1 MRAAALSVILVEER
15 NAEMNPLMAT
25 APFYKGRRFPLK
37 RIGGK
42 MDTTYMYLLGIV
54 VAGMFYMFMVGV
66 AYHGLQEIKFESFF
80 FAMFWPLSGSF
91 VLGVKVIPS
100 LSNLSRIAR
109 REEVSNIIAPE
120 PVPVNERLARLE
132 KDMEKHAAVVSVM
145 QELRGKMES
154 LHELVSRKEPGRKK
168 VREVSSA
175 SQAQLIP
182 EKKEVSE

>member
-1 MRAAALSVILVEER
+1 MRAAVLSVILVVEP

-25 APFYKGRRFPLK
+25 APFYRGSCLQLK

-66 AYHGLQEIKFESFF
+66 TYQGLQKIKFESFF

-91 VLGVKVIPS
+91 VLGVKIIPS
-100 LSNLSRIAR
+100 LSNLSRIAK
-109 REEVSNIIAPE
+109 REEVSTTAVQ
-120 PVPVNERLARLE
+120 PVPVNERLDRIE

-145 QELRGKMES
+145 QELRGGMES
-154 LHELVSRKEPGRKK
+154 LHELVSRKETGRKK
-168 VREVSSA
+168 IREVSSA

>member
-37 RIGGK
+37 RIGGQ

-66 AYHGLQEIKFESFF
+66 TYHGLQKIKFESFF

-91 VLGVKVIPS
+91 VLGVKIIPG
-100 LSNLSRIAR
+100 LSNLSRIAK
-109 REEVSNIIAPE
+109 REEVSTTVVQ
-120 PVPVNERLARLE
+120 PVPVNERLDRIE

-145 QELRGKMES
+145 QELRGGMES
-154 LHELVSRKEPGRKK
+154 LHELVSRKETGRKK